1 MDCIIGW
8 CTTFAVFGRSP
19 PYKGNTHPSG
29 HYDNY
34 LQLIILRKCPMSSV
48 RVAHEQPNAMQ
59 MIFK

>member
-19 PYKGNTHPSG
+19 PYKENAHPSG
-29 HYDNY
+29 HSDNY

-48 RVAHEQPNAMQ
+48 
-59 MIFK
+59 